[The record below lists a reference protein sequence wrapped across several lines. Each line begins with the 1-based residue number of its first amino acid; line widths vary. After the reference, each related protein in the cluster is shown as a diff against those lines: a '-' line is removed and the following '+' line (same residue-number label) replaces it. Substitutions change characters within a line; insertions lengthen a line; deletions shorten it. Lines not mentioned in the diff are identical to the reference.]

1 MLQIQYVDCIKA
13 FCEKFR
19 PYRRRILFRF
29 TIGACDDKILSY
41 WETNAPAYAERKAA
55 LICAYNAGFRT
66 SVSVE
71 PMLDSS
77 CIDALI
83 GDLSPFVTHSIW
95 IGKMN
100 HLGRFG
106 KVSDTVLRQAISD
119 VKRGQTN
126 AKIKAIYE
134 RHKDNPM
141 IRWKEKI
148 KKVVGIPVSTE
159 NGLDI

>member
-1 MLQIQYVDCIKA
+1 
-13 FCEKFR
+13 
-19 PYRRRILFRF
+19 
-29 TIGACDDKILSY
+29 
-41 WETNAPAYAERKAA
+41 
-55 LICAYNAGFRT
+55 
-66 SVSVE
+66 
-71 PMLDSS
+71 MLDSS
-77 CIDALI
+77 GIDALI